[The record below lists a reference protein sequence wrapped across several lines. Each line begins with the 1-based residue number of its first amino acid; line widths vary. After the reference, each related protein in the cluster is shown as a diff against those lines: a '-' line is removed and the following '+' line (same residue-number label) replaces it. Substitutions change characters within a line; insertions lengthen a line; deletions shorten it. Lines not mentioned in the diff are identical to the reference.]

1 MADLYNSVSLS
12 EIHPALYIGNV
23 RAAHKTGE
31 WTHILC
37 TAGCESYAHVK
48 NKTVCA
54 FYDTTNVST
63 QPVWEAEF
71 HIRNGALILDAIL
84 KEKATSKNA
93 KVLVHCHAGMNRSG
107 SVLVAYAIGM
117 GWKADDA
124 IAYVRRQN
132 SMRLRV
138 EPEQAAITN
147 PIFEYILRQLSW
159 SGLWKRSG
167 K

>member
-1 MADLYNSVSLS
+1 MKTTDSVSLS

-23 RAAHKTGE
+23 RAAHDTGE

-37 TAGCESYAHVK
+37 TAGCETYADVE
-48 NKTVCA
+48 NKTACP
-54 FYDTTNVST
+54 FHDTTNVKI

-84 KEKATSKNA
+84 KKKNISKNA

-107 SVLVAYAIGM
+107 SVIVAFAIGM

-124 IAYVRRQN
+124 IAYVRKQN
-132 SMRLRV
+132 SMRLHV
-138 EPEQAAITN
+138 APEQAAITN
-147 PIFEYILRQLSW
+147 PVFEFILQHLSW
-159 SGLWKRSG
+159 SGLWKRSTE
-167 K
+167 